1 MWKFLITVSWAQSDD
16 YTLLLLSNQ
25 QSKSKDSLFILNE
38 QEKQQIL
45 TFKKVEQ
52 MLADYIFD
60 LKIDYKWIMNMNE
73 CQLIS
78 FWLTNQLIDWWQLY
92 LIAILPKLNILP
104 ASKVHLMCRLE

>member
-1 MWKFLITVSWAQSDD
+1 MWKFLITVSWAQSDV

-60 LKIDYKWIMNMNE
+60 LKIDYKWMNYEYEWMPIDFL
-73 CQLIS
+73 LI
-78 FWLTNQLIDWWQLY
+78 N
-92 LIAILPKLNILP
+92 
-104 ASKVHLMCRLE
+104 